1 MSHSREIELC
11 TRFLSILLI
20 LILKENKDKKD
31 AEFNERFKHSESHS
45 ASIHSCL
52 LLATSLARIGTDD
65 LARYLTSEVF
75 TLLGSSKA
83 SVRKKSIGVVLRV
96 FDKYHDAVK
105 VCFKRLVENLESS
118 DAQLLSAVV
127 GVCLGAVIEAIK
139 SKGITAIGV
148 AGMCWG
154 AKMVVELSKQELVQA
169 AVLLHPSFVTVDDIK
184 GGKVPIAILGA
195 EIDQLSPPAILK
207 QFEEILASK
216 PEGKVEFTVLKS
228 FSSSPILSRRTTNPT
243 ASPHRPLPLRRRRR
257 PLLRR
262 PIRAFRKLGRRAS
275 PWDLAAGVSTR
286 RFVGHTKDVLSVAFS
301 LDNRQIVS
309 ASRDRTIKLW
319 NTLGECK
326 YTISEG
332 GEGHRDWVSCVRFSP
347 NTLQPT
353 IVSASWGKTV
363 KVWNLSNC
371 KLRSTLAGHTG
382 YASIVAVSPDGSLC
396 ASGGKSVVEDLKVD
410 LKADLESK
418 SVGVVE
424 ELKVDLKAD
433 LESKSVVEDL
443 KVDLKAEAEK
453 SDGSA
458 SNSIHNPHED
468 SPVKNPSTTV
478 SAQSVSSS
486 GNMGSPLSRAEKPTT
501 VATTLASDDP
511 ALCQYFVIPLWRGN
525 GYGTMFAQGTE
536 AMFSNLGHFTSVS
549 IRVSGGSMSECCTS
563 VLSLASHPF
572 NICPCW
578 PCLLQIRDAVQARA
592 GQDKNHGVILIPEGI
607 VESIHELYALLKE
620 GVHADNISTQLSPW
634 SSTLFE
640 FLPPFIKKQLAFAF
654 LVYPCLVVQYMGQ
667 SAFLSKNLGLFPT
680 IFTVQSQVC

>member
-1 MSHSREIELC
+1 M
-11 TRFLSILLI
+11 
-20 LILKENKDKKD
+20 
-31 AEFNERFKHSESHS
+31 
-45 ASIHSCL
+45 
-52 LLATSLARIGTDD
+52 LATSLARIGTDD

-332 GEGHRDWVSCVRFSP
+332 GEGHRDWVASGISP
-347 NTLQPT
+347 Q
-353 IVSASWGKTV
+353 ASRLADSSDTPKTSSPWPSRSTTTV

-396 ASGGKSVVEDLKVD
+396 ASGGKSVVEELKVD
-410 LKADLESK
+410 LKAEAENGGK
-418 SVGVVE
+418 GVVE

-501 VATTLASDDP
+501 VATTPASDDP

-680 IFTVQSQVC
+680 IFTVQSQ

>member
-1 MSHSREIELC
+1 MAHSREIELC

-20 LILKENKDKKD
+20 LVSSSSSIFSWKILKENKDKKD

-83 SVRKKSIGVVLRV
+83 LVRKKSIGVVLRV

-216 PEGKVEFTVLKS
+216 PEDTISGHFSKGLPNGVGESRVYGLEIILIVSYSLSTDDKS
-228 FSSSPILSRRTTNPT
+228 YGVASPATPTSSKTSSSPPT
-243 ASPHRPLPLRRRRR
+243 ANSRFPEAGKASFAFGISPPASRLADSSDTP
-257 PLLRR
+257 
-262 PIRAFRKLGRRAS
+262 KMSS
-275 PWDLAAGVSTR
+275 PWPSRSTTVR
-286 RFVGHTKDVLSVAFS
+286 S
-301 LDNRQIVS
+301 
-309 ASRDRTIKLW
+309 SRPHVTARSSSGTLW
-319 NTLGECK
+319 G
-326 YTISEG
+326 S
-332 GEGHRDWVSCVRFSP
+332 
-347 NTLQPT
+347 PT
-353 IVSASWGKTV
+353 IVSVSWDKTV

-418 SVGVVE
+418 SVVEDLKVDLKDEAENGGKSVVE

-453 SDGSA
+453 SDGSGTA
-458 SNSIHNPHED
+458 AT
-468 SPVKNPSTTV
+468 KRK
-478 SAQSVSSS
+478 
-486 GNMGSPLSRAEKPTT
+486 GT
-501 VATTLASDDP
+501 VA
-511 ALCQYFVIPLWRGN
+511 RG
-525 GYGTMFAQGTE
+525 
-536 AMFSNLGHFTSVS
+536 
-549 IRVSGGSMSECCTS
+549 
-563 VLSLASHPF
+563 
-572 NICPCW
+572 
-578 PCLLQIRDAVQARA
+578 
-592 GQDKNHGVILIPEGI
+592 
-607 VESIHELYALLKE
+607 
-620 GVHADNISTQLSPW
+620 
-634 SSTLFE
+634 
-640 FLPPFIKKQLAFAF
+640 
-654 LVYPCLVVQYMGQ
+654 
-667 SAFLSKNLGLFPT
+667 
-680 IFTVQSQVC
+680 

>member
-1 MSHSREIELC
+1 M
-11 TRFLSILLI
+11 LI
-20 LILKENKDKKD
+20 FKPIKIHLTLKLEESKKERGEKVEDGTFQRDRALYEILKENKDKKD

-83 SVRKKSIGVVLRV
+83 LVRKKSIGVVLRV

-216 PEGKVEFTVLKS
+216 PE
-228 FSSSPILSRRTTNPT
+228 
-243 ASPHRPLPLRRRRR
+243 
-257 PLLRR
+257 
-262 PIRAFRKLGRRAS
+262 
-275 PWDLAAGVSTR
+275 
-286 RFVGHTKDVLSVAFS
+286 
-301 LDNRQIVS
+301 IVS

-353 IVSASWGKTV
+353 IVSASWDKTV

-382 YASIVAVSPDGSLC
+382 RMTTT
-396 ASGGKSVVEDLKVD
+396 
-410 LKADLESK
+410 
-418 SVGVVE
+418 
-424 ELKVDLKAD
+424 
-433 LESKSVVEDL
+433 
-443 KVDLKAEAEK
+443 
-453 SDGSA
+453 A
-458 SNSIHNPHED
+458 SNSIHNPHEY

-486 GNMGSPLSRAEKPTT
+486 GNMGSPLSRAEQPTT
-501 VATTLASDDP
+501 IATTPASDDP

-607 VESIHELYALLKE
+607 VESIHELYALLK
-620 GVHADNISTQLSPW
+620 VT
-634 SSTLFE
+634 
-640 FLPPFIKKQLAFAF
+640 
-654 LVYPCLVVQYMGQ
+654 
-667 SAFLSKNLGLFPT
+667 
-680 IFTVQSQVC
+680 